1 MMENYL
7 MTNRKRWSRATV
19 AVVFS
24 VMTILG
30 ATACYAWIQQERATN
45 EARRAYAV
53 AQNYT
58 AQSNSSGLSVQN
70 APAQANYSLT
80 PNASRSVSF
89 AKVVHNS
96 LPLEQHTLVK
106 LIRSTPKEGNSEK
119 KTEARNQLM
128 RLVEQELDSRFAS
141 QAAELSLLEK
151 RVAEAKE
158 KLAQRMKRKEEIME
172 RRVAELLSEP
182 DDLAWNAD
190 INVPNANDPLPSP
203 LLSLPVQPSNS
214 LQSTNYPPAFQSAP
228 HNANLVAGP
237 AASPGSGT
245 PLNFSVPVGNPPS
258 ELIPPSSATE
268 PKLPLYEPALAANT
282 RNDIATLLEEAID
295 LESEFEELDGL
306 TPEGKIE
313 AVQRLTLRKRL
324 RKLELGLEAA
334 VKKTEIDCRL
344 LSSSLDLALKEYV
357 FSEQEFV
364 NTKELYNKGAAS
376 ILQFKTHELELERLK
391 QKVTTLEQELEAKS
405 DGKESVSERIQRL
418 RNKMV
423 DILETQKPA
432 PEVNY

>member
-1 MMENYL
+1 
-7 MTNRKRWSRATV
+7 MTTNNKRWSRAKI
-19 AVVFS
+19 AMVFS
-24 VMTILG
+24 LTTILG

-58 AQSNSSGLSVQN
+58 AQSNGSGLPLQN

-214 LQSTNYPPAFQSAP
+214 LQSTNYPPTFQSAP

-391 QKVTTLEQELEAKS
+391 QKVTTLEQELEGKS

-418 RNKMV
+418 RNKME